1 MKVPAHTKWNAFGVI
16 VGMLDS
22 PTSFLFHF
30 SACPMVDVS
39 LYRLSLFRERLMEH
53 QKGRTP
59 HLESVLQVS
68 VIEPVLQHHGIG
80 DSWDFSNLL

>member
-1 MKVPAHTKWNAFGVI
+1 
-16 VGMLDS
+16 
-22 PTSFLFHF
+22 
-30 SACPMVDVS
+30 MVDVS